1 MIKTNRNNINV
12 LTISTK
18 LMYILKIKFDC
29 ILL

>member
-12 LTISTK
+12 ITISTK
-18 LMYILKIKFDC
+18 LMYILKINLDC